1 MVNIP
6 FLVGNIQFCI
16 CGAALALMKNKS
28 ATKIW
33 LTWEKAVNLLLVCV
47 CVAAWNE
54 LQQQVKIN
62 FYTVSR
68 NSVRYSII
76 RNVL

>member
-1 MVNIP
+1 M
-6 FLVGNIQFCI
+6 GEGSQFTTC
-16 CGAALALMKNKS
+16 
-28 ATKIW
+28 
-33 LTWEKAVNLLLVCV
+33 VCV

>member
-1 MVNIP
+1 M
-6 FLVGNIQFCI
+6 GEGSQF
-16 CGAALALMKNKS
+16 
-28 ATKIW
+28 T
-33 LTWEKAVNLLLVCV
+33 TCV